1 MFVLLSNHLESYI
14 LDIFKK
20 IDLRFWIK
28 AKQRLREK
36 KFHLHCREVNVTD
49 KIALDTNRKYSAKII
64 DKLQSLRRLSSVAK
78 IRILRFWS
86 LVLSQSRNLSPADVS
101 VYGPWRSTSCCD
113 CGNFGIR
120 LLRLL

>member
-1 MFVLLSNHLESYI
+1 M
-14 LDIFKK
+14 
-20 IDLRFWIK
+20 
-28 AKQRLREK
+28 
-36 KFHLHCREVNVTD
+36 NVTD

-101 VYGPWRSTSCCD
+101 VYGP
-113 CGNFGIR
+113 
-120 LLRLL
+120 